1 MNMQVKLD
9 ETNRIT
15 MYGGTIEDSVELEL
29 SDEDIAIL
37 ESYFNTYKCY
47 WAENHVEI
55 GEPVSYVL
63 TEEEELEQK
72 RADRIPLLLAFDK
85 WEKAVLRGRETDS
98 VDIMNWYQ
106 SLLDLKDD
114 AFIQIPDRVQYYL

>member
-47 WAENHVEI
+47 WTENHVEI

-98 VDIMNWYQ
+98 IDIMNWYQ